1 MRAIGIYG
9 ASGHGK
15 VVADI
20 AKLCDYQ
27 KIIFID
33 DAKEGLPT
41 LEEFQKR
48 YNYPIAWGIGD
59 NETRRQKAPL
69 IEHFATLIHPNAVVA
84 ESARIGEGSVVMA
97 GAVINPD
104 ATVGAHTIINTG
116 AVVEHDCLIGDFVH
130 IAPNCALAGGVQVGD
145 ATFIGIGSNVIQN
158 VHIGSE
164 VLVGAGSVVLEDIDN
179 GLIAYGVPAKV
190 RGKRTLR

>member
-1 MRAIGIYG
+1 MKKIGIYG

-15 VVADI
+15 VVANI
-20 AKLCDYQ
+20 AKLLGYEV
-27 KIIFID
+27 IYID
-33 DAKEGLPT
+33 DGKEDCLS
-41 LEEFQKR
+41 LEEYQKR

-84 ESARIGEGSVVMA
+84 ESARIGVGSVVMA

-104 ATVGAHTIINTG
+104 ATVGAHTIINTA
-116 AVVEHDCLIGDFVH
+116 AVIEHDCLIGDCVH

-145 ATFIGIGSNVIQN
+145 GSFIGIGSNVIQN
-158 VHIGSE
+158 VRIGSD
-164 VLVGAGSVVLEDIDN
+164 VLVGAGSLVLEDIED

-190 RGKRTLR
+190 RGKKTIK